1 MTCIVESKNWIPNL
15 ELSIDEINET
25 HEVGEEPNSAETTN
39 ATIHFEGLGWRVG
52 QISNLDWNYQSYH
65 PKIKGIFG
73 KKFESDPNSA
83 ETTKTTIHFEGLGL
97 RVSQISNLDWN
108 Y

>member
-39 ATIHFEGLGWRVG
+39 ATINFEGLGW
-52 QISNLDWNYQSYH
+52 
-65 PKIKGIFG
+65 
-73 KKFESDPNSA
+73 
-83 ETTKTTIHFEGLGL
+83 
-97 RVSQISNLDWN
+97 RVSQISNLD
-108 Y
+108 